1 MEIRTLLISV
11 FSVAGFLLGII
22 SHFVSVATGMPEL
35 NLAIVCIALYSLKI
49 LLSKKFSL
57 EQPLRW
63 WFSNGVAHALMVWF
77 VVWTIL
83 YNLLVVK
90 QF

>member
-1 MEIRTLLISV
+1 MEIRSLLILL
-11 FSVAGFLLGII
+11 FSVAGFLLGIA
-22 SHFVSVATGMPEL
+22 SHFLSVATGVPEL
-35 NLAIVCIALYSLKI
+35 NLAVVCAALYLMKV
-49 LLSKKFSL
+49 LLSKCFSIN
-57 EQPLRW
+57 QPLRW
-63 WFSNGVAHALMVWF
+63 WFSNGMAHALMVWF